1 MEFRQLM
8 DELAERLGI
17 RGGLTP
23 DAEGVY
29 RMGRDGIAISM
40 MEVPE
45 DRSMLIYGSVC
56 ELPVEGA
63 DEFKS
68 ALLRENFLERGTP
81 DGAFSLTDDGKV
93 VLHRYLSLDRI
104 DAEELQTIVEDYL
117 RRMVE
122 WRRLEE
128 DYRPVAAKRAAER
141 REKPN
146 GWMEFV

>member
-1 MEFRQLM
+1 MNFTELM
-8 DELAERLGI
+8 DELVGLIGI

-29 RMGRDGIAISM
+29 RLGRDGIVISF

-45 DRSMLIYGSVC
+45 DRSALVYGNVC

-68 ALLRENFLERGTP
+68 ALLHANFMERGTP
-81 DGAFSLTDDGKV
+81 EGAFSLTDDGQV

-104 DAEELQTIVEDYL
+104 DAKGMQEAVEDLL
-117 RRMVE
+117 RRMLE
-122 WRRLEE
+122 WRQLAD
-128 DYRPVAAKRAAER
+128 DYRPVAEKRAAER
-141 REKPN
+141 QEEPK
-146 GWMEFV
+146 GWREFV